1 MQFKYLRGLASTS
14 SAEHASDISLY
25 NKKINMNTNMFN
37 IYDYFQND
45 NLIEF
50 ALLSGNIHFTTPPSP
65 SKIETCQLIRMN
77 IFMTYFSRLL
87 DLKQNPR
94 PIKTSSSL
102 TWKWKKFINVNS
114 KKTFSSFHM
123 RRSFW
128 LFIICKRKWL
138 QFFPKS
144 YFPILMFTLLMW
156 SISSGQS

>member
-14 SAEHASDISLY
+14 SADYASDISLY

-102 TWKWKKFINVNS
+102 T
-114 KKTFSSFHM
+114 
-123 RRSFW
+123 
-128 LFIICKRKWL
+128 
-138 QFFPKS
+138 
-144 YFPILMFTLLMW
+144 
-156 SISSGQS
+156 